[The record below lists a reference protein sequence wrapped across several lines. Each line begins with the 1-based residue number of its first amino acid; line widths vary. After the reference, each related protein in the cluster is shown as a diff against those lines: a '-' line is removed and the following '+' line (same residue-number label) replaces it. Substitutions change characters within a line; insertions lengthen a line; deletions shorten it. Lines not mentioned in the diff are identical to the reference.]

1 MHLTNWHHLY
11 ADETLGHLMV
21 VLNNSIQLDVVR
33 GQFEAMMLQ
42 NKEKSFSAFA
52 SRIVA
57 KILNNASLRRDW

>member
-1 MHLTNWHHLY
+1 
-11 ADETLGHLMV
+11 MV

-33 GQFEAMMLQ
+33 GQFEDMMLRS
-42 NKEKSFSAFA
+42 KEKCFTAFA